1 MLRSEFIDAIFTFFK
16 CKDEDLKQAY
26 DLAFTVRTP
35 INWDKLYGIVLK
47 ETETRY
53 LPAPKWFID
62 KFERCYKVEEGEYGT
77 PDGIIVRLTLDNGY
91 NYEFETYRLSLTL
104 EEVKQKFIKKYG
116 KKFSKIET
124 FEGYTE
130 DDNGKK
136 KELWLAV

>member
-77 PDGIIVRLTLDNGY
+77 PDGTRVRMVLKHPTKGLDIR
-91 NYEFETYRLSLTL
+91 EAETYHISYTL
-104 EEVKQKFIKKYG
+104 EQMKNYKQKQYGDKFIS
-116 KKFSKIET
+116 FSWW
-124 FEGYTE
+124 
-130 DDNGKK
+130 DDDSLQWVK
-136 KELWLAV
+136 V